1 MATKAFVITII
12 ILFCLLSAAGLALK
26 KSYQE
31 NGELEALNEQWQY
44 ANELSIKAFNNQK
57 AENEQA
63 QLRMMAREGQ
73 LSIINQELND
83 AQSEIEALRGST
95 DINCVNDAQWLLIEN
110 SAGYSTS
117 SGLPDHKPS
126 TTANN

>member
-12 ILFCLLSAAGLALK
+12 ILFGLLSAAGLALK

-31 NGELEALNEQWQY
+31 NGESEALNEQWQY
-44 ANELSIKAFNNQK
+44 ANELSIQAFNNQK
-57 AENEQA
+57 TENEQA

-73 LSIINQELND
+73 LSIINQELNN
-83 AQSEIEALRGST
+83 AQSEIETLRGNT
-95 DINCVNDAQWLLIEN
+95 DINCVNDAQWLLIKN

-117 SGLPDHKPS
+117 SGLPGNQSSAFAD
-126 TTANN
+126 N

>member
-1 MATKAFVITII
+1 
-12 ILFCLLSAAGLALK
+12 
-26 KSYQE
+26 
-31 NGELEALNEQWQY
+31 
-44 ANELSIKAFNNQK
+44 
-57 AENEQA
+57 
-63 QLRMMAREGQ
+63 MMAREGQ

-117 SGLPDHKPS
+117 SGLPDYKPS